1 MNFRALIV
9 VGALIACAT
18 ASGQTFKEEGRL
30 FDKPSG
36 TAQGA
41 SISAGTRA
49 NVIERQGFWIFIQV
63 GGRSGWIKASA
74 LSFSSGGSGP
84 TAIDTGRLGSG
95 NIVST
100 SAARGL
106 SAKDLL
112 TGTPRI
118 DEVVKMAQ
126 FSSDA
131 AAVRQFA
138 SEGLVVAISK
148 DVSLSAK
155 PLAEDKRSASGHS
168 PKASTKNGADD
179 W

>member
-9 VGALIACAT
+9 AGTLTAGAT

-36 TAQGA
+36 TAQGP

-49 NVIERQGFWIFIQV
+49 KVLERQGFWILIEAD
-63 GGRSGWIKASA
+63 GRSGWIKASA
-74 LSFSSGGSGP
+74 LSFSSGVSGP

-118 DEVVKMAQ
+118 DEVARMAQ
-126 FSSDA
+126 FSAGA
-131 AAVRQFA
+131 AAVREFA
-138 SEGLVVAISK
+138 TEGLVVALSK
-148 DVSLSAK
+148 DVSLSVK
-155 PLAEDKRSASGHS
+155 PPAGDKRNASGHS
-168 PKASTKNGADD
+168 SKASTKSGADD